1 MIKRCDHP
9 GCGKAGT
16 CRAPKNRELREYW
29 VFCQAHAAEYN
40 KNWNYYA
47 NMTPQEIEAD
57 WERQVFGTA
66 PESTQSYGD
75 AHVKFINDFLLG
87 RAPNTGPRRAKNT
100 LPSPVMGA
108 LKSIE
113 LPVTASWREIGA
125 RYREL
130 AKKYHPDA
138 AGATTDA
145 DKFSQISAAYDILR
159 KHFGK
164 K

>member
-1 MIKRCDHP
+1 
-9 GCGKAGT
+9 
-16 CRAPKNRELREYW
+16 
-29 VFCQAHAAEYN
+29 
-40 KNWNYYA
+40 
-47 NMTPQEIEAD
+47 
-57 WERQVFGTA
+57 
-66 PESTQSYGD
+66 
-75 AHVKFINDFLLG
+75 
-87 RAPNTGPRRAKNT
+87 
-100 LPSPVMGA
+100 MGA
-108 LKSIE
+108 LKSLE